1 MLNVGDQVGIVACS
15 NALARKDDHLLMD
28 LTAALQGIGLTP
40 VLSPHLFE
48 QYSVFS
54 GNGVQRAGA
63 LHDMY
68 SNDEIKAIFDISGG
82 DVANELLDELDYDLI
97 QENPK
102 PFWGY
107 SDLTTIINA
116 IYAKTGNPSYLYQ
129 VKWLVGASKDR
140 QMAAFAN
147 SLLRRGDDLYAA
159 KWDFKR
165 GSSCEGVVVGGNIRC
180 FMKLA
185 GTPYL
190 PELDSKILFL
200 ESYGGGVAQMT
211 SYLNQ
216 LKQMGAFNTIA
227 GLLLGTYTQMEENR
241 EEPDIVELVL
251 KVTEGLA
258 LPIAKT
264 ADIGH
269 GHASKCLIIGK
280 HQSFRG

>member
-1 MLNVGDQVGIVACS
+1 MLNLGDQVGIVACS
-15 NALARKDDHLLMD
+15 NALARKDHHLLMD
-28 LTAALQGIGLTP
+28 LTEALRGMGLTP
-40 VLSPHLFE
+40 VLSPYLFE
-48 QYSVFS
+48 QHSVFS
-54 GNGVQRAGA
+54 GSGVQRAGA

-68 SNDEIKAIFDISGG
+68 SNNEIKAIFDISGG
-82 DVANELLDELDYDLI
+82 DVANELLDELDFQLI

-102 PFWGY
+102 PFFGY

-116 IYAKTGNPSYLYQ
+116 IYTKTKALSYLYQ
-129 VKWLVGASKDR
+129 VRWLVGASKDR

-147 SLLRRGDDLYAA
+147 SLLRQEDDLYAV

-180 FMKLA
+180 FLKLA

-190 PELDSKILFL
+190 PELTNTILFL
-200 ESYGGGVAQMT
+200 ESYSGGVAQMAT
-211 SYLNQ
+211 CLNQ
-216 LKQMGAFNTIA
+216 LKQMGAFNSIA
-227 GLLLGTYTQMEENR
+227 GLLLGTFTEMEETQQ
-241 EEPDIVELVL
+241 EPDIVELVL

-269 GHASKCLIIGK
+269 GHTSKCLIIGK
-280 HQSFRG
+280 HQAFSG